1 MVKVHLHELPID
13 TSTIPPL
20 APTRIRKVASMAG
33 GLLRYAG
40 DLGASKEEK
49 ENRSAYRRDK
59 EAEARRGQVELFK
72 KRRL

>member
-1 MVKVHLHELPID
+1 
-13 TSTIPPL
+13 
-20 APTRIRKVASMAG
+20 
-33 GLLRYAG
+33 LLRYAG